1 MCITGWIL
9 AQLIS
14 SQSTFFSIAWLYWA
28 QSKQSILWVVF
39 IFWSWDA
46 NIYSSIYR
54 YLGIQ
59 QVVFGGHRMGDWEE
73 GMTNADDGYK
83 YFEIWQR
90 WKTNENEN
98 QLNNM
103 PWMEVL

>member
-1 MCITGWIL
+1 
-9 AQLIS
+9 
-14 SQSTFFSIAWLYWA
+14 
-28 QSKQSILWVVF
+28 
-39 IFWSWDA
+39 
-46 NIYSSIYR
+46 
-54 YLGIQ
+54 
-59 QVVFGGHRMGDWEE
+59 MGDWEE